1 MTLIRFASSSQPD
14 HLASAKLSD
23 YFDLTFAALPHKI
36 LLPEKFEE
44 AVIDLRKRFTDRERE
59 DFVFKPAY
67 HKRIPADGVPFYME
81 GIWVSCQQS
90 MPCPALLTSLCDI
103 AKSLDKQRLRS
114 ANPART
120 FGTVPLRRDLGER
133 T

>member
-1 MTLIRFASSSQPD
+1 MGKLGKGRSIGYIYWEMTLNNLAFASQPD

-81 GIWVSCQQS
+81 GIWVSRYRGVSKSCNADY
-90 MPCPALLTSLCDI
+90 AL
-103 AKSLDKQRLRS
+103 
-114 ANPART
+114 
-120 FGTVPLRRDLGER
+120 
-133 T
+133 